1 MLKLVNEPATPAVAR
16 ATAIFEGQRFPSIA
30 MEQAMQRGLD
40 DPDPLVRVAA
50 LRGQTSQPLEIRWRR
65 AGPLLS
71 DPVRAVRIEAAT
83 LLADQ
88 KADSLSPADRARL
101 EAAWAE
107 YEASQILNAD
117 RPEGRANLGNFLLR
131 RGKPNDAE
139 AEYLAG
145 LKLDPMAIPLYVNL
159 ADFYRLQGR
168 EASAEQ
174 LLRQAIS
181 LAPDSAAVRH
191 ALGLSLVRQKR
202 YQDAIEQF
210 GRAAGLAPE
219 EPRYSYVYIVALQS
233 SGRSAES
240 RAALDQALRRHPFD
254 PSLLQLELQDALQL
268 EDVNR
273 AAPIARKLADLA
285 PDDPEIARLAAWLE
299 NRQ

>member
-1 MLKLVNEPATPAVAR
+1 
-16 ATAIFEGQRFPSIA
+16 
-30 MEQAMQRGLD
+30 MEQATKRGLD

-50 LRGQTSQPLEIRWRR
+50 LRGQLSQPLEVRWRR

-88 KADSLSPADRARL
+88 KADLLSPADRARL

-168 EASAEQ
+168 EAVRGAAFAASNFACARLGRRSSCSGTEFGASET
-174 LLRQAIS
+174 LSRC
-181 LAPDSAAVRH
+181 DRAVRSR
-191 ALGLSLVRQKR
+191 GG
-202 YQDAIEQF
+202 F
-210 GRAAGLAPE
+210 GA
-219 EPRYSYVYIVALQS
+219 
-233 SGRSAES
+233 
-240 RAALDQALRRHPFD
+240 
-254 PSLLQLELQDALQL
+254 
-268 EDVNR
+268 
-273 AAPIARKLADLA
+273 
-285 PDDPEIARLAAWLE
+285 
-299 NRQ
+299 